1 MNEIKELLASWEND
15 GLANIGALE
24 LAHQAILLLVARVE
38 DLEAQVAT
46 LSNN

>member
-1 MNEIKELLASWEND
+1 MDEIKELLSAWAND
-15 GLANIGALE
+15 GYLNPGALYS
-24 LAHQAILLLVARVE
+24 AHQAIVLLVARVE

>member
-1 MNEIKELLASWEND
+1 MNEIKDLLSAWAND
-15 GLANIGALE
+15 GYPNAGALYS
-24 LAHQAILLLVARVE
+24 AHQAILLLVARVE